1 MGDREQFWQTHV
13 DACRVSGETQKIY
26 CERHGIGPKTFR
38 KWRARL
44 AGAAHVI
51 AAESEPHGGEV
62 KGGAKELMLLK
73 YPEWDMAQPGI
84 WSSNSVLRKILAAA
98 VAIWPYPN
106 AAVPA

>member
-1 MGDREQFWQTHV
+1 MGDREQFWQAHV

-62 KGGAKELMLLK
+62 KGVTLAMIRLMLRRVAH
-73 YPEWDMAQPGI
+73 P
-84 WSSNSVLRKILAAA
+84 NRKRL
-98 VAIWPYPN
+98 
-106 AAVPA
+106 PAS